1 MRNCMHPLLSKIK
14 YSKLMWISL
23 ISILVCL
30 GILYIFEGKI
40 DKTWFA
46 ALTNILI
53 AILTCILVSFW
64 WNKLL
69 LDTNNH
75 YSKSG
80 VKDFFDDFSEAEPII
95 KKKLKKTK
103 KATIFFMYGK
113 TFLNSSTSQIR
124 KMLSKKGNKLV
135 IVIASE
141 ANPFIDQ
148 YERFWNYFLKEN
160 IQNTPKSLMALFD
173 EIDPKNRGHLQIYLY
188 KDGGYCYSYYM
199 LDNEIYLSPN
209 KMVLAKTFK
218 PITIHAQKTSHKN
231 CLYKKVKQEFNY
243 MLKEKQI
250 ELLYDSNSQQEVN
263 Q

>member
-1 MRNCMHPLLSKIK
+1 MHPLLSKIK

-40 DKTWFA
+40 DKIWFG

-53 AILTCILVSFW
+53 AILTCTLVSFW

-80 VKDFFDDFSEAEPII
+80 IKDFFDDFSEAEPTI
-95 KKKLKKTK
+95 KKKLKRAK

-113 TFLNSSTSQIR
+113 TFINSSTSQIKR
-124 KMLSKKGNKLV
+124 MLSKKGGKLTI
-135 IVIASE
+135 IVANHE
-141 ANPFIDQ
+141 NPFTDQ
-148 YERFWNYFLKEN
+148 YERFWNYPLKDN
-160 IQNTPKSLMALFD
+160 IKDAPKNLIALFE
-173 EIDPKNRGHLQIYLY
+173 EIDAKSRGELKIYLY

-199 LDNEIYLSPN
+199 LDEEIYLSPN
-209 KMVLAKTFK
+209 KMVLSKNFK

-250 ELLYDSNSQQEVN
+250 ELLYDSNLRNEESQ
-263 Q
+263 